1 MSDDTEFLH
10 SNMPFT
16 VQLDLQVVS
25 ATAQKTVTKSSWSAD
40 RCTVGGALHGGFLLA
55 CIDSTGGLA
64 AFHNLPAGAVGTST
78 IESKTNFLRSVKGGD
93 ITITAIPV
101 HVGRTTVVLDITV
114 TDDQGRGVT
123 KTLQTQAVLS

>member
-1 MSDDTEFLH
+1 MNADTEFMQ

-16 VQLDLQVVS
+16 VQLDLRVVS
-25 ATAQKTVTKSSWSAD
+25 ASAEKTVTMSSWSAD
-40 RCTVGGALHGGFLLA
+40 RCTVGGVLHGGFLLA

-64 AFHNLPAGAVGTST
+64 AFHNLPSGAVGTST
-78 IESKTNFLRSVKGGD
+78 IESKTNFLRGVKGGD
-93 ITITAIPV
+93 ITITAVPV

-114 TDDQGRGVT
+114 TDDRGRAVT